1 MPCGW
6 LARQGSIGVDPSGPH
21 RDGLRARETG
31 MAMGRLRARPMGYD
45 RGYSAA
51 TRKVEQTIR
60 PVIRKSVLDAFGS
73 GYRTA
78 FDGL

>member
-1 MPCGW
+1 
-6 LARQGSIGVDPSGPH
+6 
-21 RDGLRARETG
+21 